1 MNKQIYAT
9 PFGRLVKS
17 NFKTLNNFKNVLRI
31 SDPTARLYVAHPER
45 MRIKDFNNICL
56 HTGLSRE
63 EVFSTFTP
71 TKHINEEHND

>member
-1 MNKQIYAT
+1 MNKQIYST

-17 NFKTLNNFKNVLRI
+17 QFKTMHNFKNVLRI

-63 EVFSTFTP
+63 DVFSTFTP
-71 TKHINEEHND
+71 TKHINEEND